1 MAEYLAPGVYV
12 EETSF
17 RSKSIEGVS
26 TSTTGFAGPAHK
38 GPIDG
43 TPVLIT
49 SFSEFTR
56 IFGSLDEMGFG
67 GLNYMAHAVRSY
79 FNEGGARLYVARV
92 FGGDASANTATKV
105 ALANANPAQRI
116 TVDARFPGEDGNGT
130 VAFREVLTA
139 ATVTAMKRAQEGTM
153 VKIADSDPQPATV
166 TSTTAPT
173 FDVADGATITLSING
188 AATPLTFKGRTAS
201 ITGTAALDPTV
212 TVAGADAALHVKVGG
227 DGQTIT
233 LVSGTRQE
241 IVDQINAQIRA
252 GRARLKPTTNELIL
266 ETDIRGTSAKIE
278 VTTAN
283 PTLKLTAQAVDNA
296 ADTANNNVSDLAE
309 VSLADIQAILDT
321 DGVAAV
327 ESGKLVF
334 KTPDSGADKTISVT
348 AVSSAGLLGFAGAT
362 AGTAGV
368 GSLGTNYFVLD
379 GGAWKNGANTLSL
392 PSDAP
397 SQLQRLRG
405 SSFVTF
411 TVETTDAGGESRVYE
426 GLGLAPAHKQY
437 LGHAL
442 DPDPVTLSEKASRL
456 YSVTVGTTLTPFQV
470 HDALADLTFTLT
482 GGGDGDEPGSA
493 AYEDGLA
500 RLGGVE
506 DISIIAA
513 PGSSAYEAAQAVR
526 QALLVAAE
534 KRRSYR
540 IAVVDT
546 PPDLGPQDASLVRA
560 QMDSTRAALYYPWVV
575 VANPLASADRAD
587 QPKEIALPPSGF
599 VTGIYA
605 RTDIDRGVFKAPA
618 NEVIQSALR
627 FETDINFAQQ
637 ETLNPIAVNCLR
649 YLPNRGNRVW
659 GARTLSSD
667 PEWKYVNV
675 RRYFN
680 FLERS
685 IDVGTQWAVFE
696 PNGERLWANIKET
709 ISSFLESQWKT
720 GALLGSSTKEAFF
733 VRCDRSTMDQNDL
746 DNGRLVCLIG
756 VAVVKPAEFVIFRI
770 GQKTADARE

>member
-1 MAEYLAPGVYV
+1 
-12 EETSF
+12 
-17 RSKSIEGVS
+17 
-26 TSTTGFAGPAHK
+26 
-38 GPIDG
+38 
-43 TPVLIT
+43 
-49 SFSEFTR
+49 
-56 IFGSLDEMGFG
+56 
-67 GLNYMAHAVRSY
+67 SY

-92 FGGDASANTATKV
+92 FGGDPAANTASKV
-105 ALANANPAQRI
+105 ALADANPANRI
-116 TVDARFPGEDGNGT
+116 TVTARFPGSGGNGT
-130 VAFREVLTA
+130 VAVREVLTA
-139 ATVTAMKRAQEGTM
+139 ATVATMKRAQEGTM
-153 VKIADSDPQPATV
+153 VKIADSDPQPAKV
-166 TSTTAPT
+166 VSSAQPT
-173 FDVADGATITLSING
+173 FDVADGATLTLDING
-188 AATPLTFKGRTAS
+188 DATPLTFQGKPAA

-212 TVAGADAALHVKVGG
+212 TVSGGDAALHVTVG
-227 DGQTIT
+227 DDAQTLT
-233 LVSGTRQE
+233 LASGTRQE
-241 IVDQINAQIRA
+241 IVDQINGQIRA

-266 ETDIRGTSAKIE
+266 ETDVRGKNATIA

-283 PTLKLTAQAVDNA
+283 PTLHLTAVAVDTA
-296 ADTANNNVSDLAE
+296 ADDPTHNNVGDLAK
-309 VSLADIQAILDT
+309 VSLADIQAILGA
-321 DGVAAV
+321 DGVAVV
-327 ESGKLVF
+327 EGGKLVF

-348 AVSSAGLLGFAGAT
+348 AVSAAGLLGFAGPT

-368 GSLGTNYFVLD
+368 GSLGTNYYVLD
-379 GGAWKNGANTLSL
+379 GGAWKNGVNTLTL

-397 SQLQRLRG
+397 SQLKPLRG
-405 SSFVTF
+405 SSFVTL
-411 TVETTDAGGESRVYE
+411 TVETTDGGGESRVYE
-426 GLGLAPAHKQY
+426 GLGLAPAHKLY
-437 LGHAL
+437 VGHVL
-442 DPDPVTLSEKASRL
+442 DPDPVTLSEQASRL
-456 YSVTVGTTLTPFQV
+456 YAMTIGATLTPFQV
-470 HDALADLTFTLT
+470 HDALAGQTFTLT
-482 GGGDGDEPGSA
+482 GGDDGGEPDSA

-513 PGSSAYEAAQAVR
+513 PGSSAYSSAQAVR
-526 QALLVAAE
+526 QALIAAAE

-546 PPDLGPQDASLVRA
+546 PAELGPQDAALVRA

-587 QPKEIALPPSGF
+587 QPKEIPLPPSGF
-599 VTGIYA
+599 MCGIYA
-605 RTDIDRGVFKAPA
+605 RTDINRGVFKAPA
-618 NEVIQSALR
+618 NEVIFSALR
-627 FETDINFAQQ
+627 FESDINFAQQ

-649 YLPNRGNRVW
+649 YFPNRGNRVW

-696 PNGERLWANIKET
+696 PNGERLWANIKDT
-709 ISSFLESQWKT
+709 ISSFLENQWRS
-720 GALLGSSTKEAFF
+720 GALLGASTKEAFF

-770 GQKTADARE
+770 GQKTADARD